1 MTAYKCLQNK
11 TKNCKRTFKVFD
23 IANSRCT
30 QSVLVYQQQMLT
42 IMQLY
47 EQMSFYSPTNAS
59 KLSLHVQ
66 NQLVFPKE
74 RGRGGD
80 GYITFIYNIQ
90 VLQTYVC

>member
-47 EQMSFYSPTNAS
+47 EQKSFFAPTHAS
-59 KLSLHVQ
+59 KLSLQ

-74 RGRGGD
+74 RERGD
-80 GYITFIYNIQ
+80 GYITLIYNIQ
-90 VLQTYVC
+90 VFVC